1 MKLIFNT
8 LALTVLCVSTHA
20 AVLNLVPRQGSMLMP
35 EVYYHADTD
44 SVTVDLSAIGVV
56 AQLTPL
62 MVSNPNDSFA
72 SNAPWFDYLDST
84 RQGLAFSRRYGFD
97 MDVMT
102 DYLPENRAL
111 WIRNLGSSPE
121 LSFFDYND
129 FVGTLTWNP
138 ILATQG
144 TSNAV
149 FWNEIMWHIGVAA
162 PPALPGHTNS
172 YCATNE
178 IYVVDTDTGKEVPNS
193 SSGPFV
199 LRWTDISDGRPVLSV
214 SLGSQNSVTLSWTA
228 TTGNWFLVSSTNCN
242 STNWDDVTNPVEQ
255 FNDQST
261 VQIKSLQPQQ
271 FFRLRRSP

>member
-8 LALTVLCVSTHA
+8 LALAVMCGATQA
-20 AVLNLVPRQGSMLMP
+20 DVLNLVPRQGSMLMP

-44 SVTVDLSAIGVV
+44 SVTVDLSAIVV
-56 AQLTPL
+56 IAQLTPL
-62 MVSNPNDSFA
+62 MVSNPHDSFA
-72 SNAPWFDYLDST
+72 SNAPWFDYLDPT

-138 ILATQG
+138 ILGAQG

-162 PPALPGHTNS
+162 PPALPGHTNL

-199 LRWTDISDGRPVLSV
+199 LRWTDISDGRPVLFIGG
-214 SLGSQNSVTLSWTA
+214 GSQNNVTLSWTNGA
-228 TTGNWFLVSSTNCN
+228 GNWSLVSATNLYA
-242 STNWDDVTNPVEQ
+242 TNWDDVPNPVEQ
-255 FNDQST
+255 VSNQSI
-261 VQIKSLQPQQ
+261 VQIESLQPQQ
-271 FFRLRRSP
+271 FFRLRRGL